1 MGPVSAAAA
10 QLGVDSAL
18 AAEAHRT
25 VERTNRPRC
34 KGRGFA
40 HKKSGGRWPLPTGG
54 ITRFPIKP
62 STAASV
68 CATQLPSAPLAM
80 FSFAAI
86 S

>member
-10 QLGVDSAL
+10 QWGVDSAL
-18 AAEAHRT
+18 AAEAHRSWSAQT
-25 VERTNRPRC
+25 AFVVKAEGSHIRSQRQVAVAH
-34 KGRGFA
+34 GR
-40 HKKSGGRWPLPTGG
+40 

-68 CATQLPSAPLAM
+68 CTTQLPSAPLAI